1 MVNKALRHD
10 SDNDTDELHLRDQD
24 QTVSATKKERVHT
37 FTPRKAFPEII
48 HIAADITPDPYPD
61 AELVG
66 QISDFNTKM
75 RNRARIV
82 NAAIIAGSASLLVAS
97 YSAMSF
103 AIVMFASPEFI
114 VKVRYMKFGMSVSG
128 SACMFINAA
137 CIFVLCVEMKYAIEH
152 YVRKPKL

>member
-1 MVNKALRHD
+1 M
-10 SDNDTDELHLRDQD
+10 
-24 QTVSATKKERVHT
+24 
-37 FTPRKAFPEII
+37 
-48 HIAADITPDPYPD
+48 
-61 AELVG
+61 
-66 QISDFNTKM
+66 
-75 RNRARIV
+75 
-82 NAAIIAGSASLLVAS
+82 AGTASLLVAS

>member
-24 QTVSATKKERVHT
+24 QALPATKEERPHT
-37 FTPRKAFPEII
+37 FTPLKAFPEII
-48 HIAADITPDPYPD
+48 RPCANPDPYPY
-61 AELVG
+61 AELDR
-66 QISDFNTKM
+66 QISDFSTKM

-82 NAAIIAGSASLLVAS
+82 NAAIMAGTASLLVAS